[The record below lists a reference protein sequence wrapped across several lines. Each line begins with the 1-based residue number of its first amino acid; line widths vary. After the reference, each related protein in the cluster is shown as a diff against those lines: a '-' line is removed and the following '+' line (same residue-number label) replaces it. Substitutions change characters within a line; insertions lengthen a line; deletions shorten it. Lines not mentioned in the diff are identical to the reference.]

1 MSQVNRRQFLNLT
14 AGLVT
19 AGAVVGLTGG
29 VAFAAKSEVFTGLV
43 KGVAVGGYDPV
54 AYFTVSKA
62 VEGSKEH
69 TLSHNGAEWRF
80 SSAENKALFMA
91 NPDRYAPQF
100 GGYCAFAVASGGTAK
115 GEPEVW
121 RVVDD
126 KLYLNFSKGVQKR
139 WIKDIP
145 GNIKK
150 GNENWPDVLTY

>member
-1 MSQVNRRQFLNLT
+1 MSQLNRRQFLNLA
-14 AGLVT
+14 AGIATL
-19 AGAVVGLTGG
+19 GAVIGLTGG
-29 VAFAAKSEVFTGLV
+29 VAFAAKPEIFTGLV
-43 KGVAVGGYDPV
+43 DGVAVGGFDPV
-54 AYFTVSKA
+54 AYFTVKRA
-62 VEGSKEH
+62 VEGSKEY

>member
-1 MSQVNRRQFLNLT
+1 MTHVSRRQFLNLT
-14 AGLVT
+14 AGLAT
-19 AGAVVGLTGG
+19 AGAVIGFSGG
-29 VAFAAKSEVFTGLV
+29 AAFAAKPEVFTGLV

-54 AYFTVSKA
+54 AYFTMNKA

-91 NPDRYAPQF
+91 SPARYAPQY
-100 GGYCAFAVASGGTAK
+100 GGYCAYAVSYGGTAK

-121 RVVDD
+121 RIVDD

-139 WIKDIP
+139 WVKDIP

-150 GNENWPDVLTY
+150 GDENWPNVLTY